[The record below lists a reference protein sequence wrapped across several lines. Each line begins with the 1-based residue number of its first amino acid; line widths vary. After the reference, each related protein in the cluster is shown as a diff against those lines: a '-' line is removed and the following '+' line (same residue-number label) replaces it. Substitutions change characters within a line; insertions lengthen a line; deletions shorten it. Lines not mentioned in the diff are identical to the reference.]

1 MRAELIVFVGVA
13 SCLLTWNLVQMFAN
27 RELMRELDQCRAQV
41 HIGAAQLRV
50 LSAATAAT
58 PSMADNSVLE
68 ERAVAMVRREREL
81 ERDKCAEVA
90 RQFASLRAES
100 DVLSRRNMKL
110 EREFR
115 SSNNN
120 NNNDGGGGG
129 GGGDGCDDPALQT
142 FAVSLA
148 EENRAL
154 RDTIAHFV
162 IGDHSR
168 KNAVDS
174 NL

>member
-1 MRAELIVFVGVA
+1 MGAELIVFVGVA
-13 SCLLTWNLVQMFAN
+13 SCLLTWNLVQLFAN
-27 RELMRELDQCRAQV
+27 RELMRELDQCREQV

-50 LSAATAAT
+50 LSAATAST
-58 PSMADNSVLE
+58 PSMADNSALE

-115 SSNNN
+115 ANSNNN
-120 NNNDGGGGG
+120 NNNNDA
-129 GGGDGCDDPALQT
+129 GGDGCDDAALQT
-142 FAVSLA
+142 FAASLA

-162 IGDHSR
+162 VGDV
-168 KNAVDS
+168 KDAES
-174 NL
+174 ND